1 MSKTNQKVV
10 SNRFKWIP
18 MNERLDNLGLPLPPR
33 KPEIGRPLLWVAID
47 PQGGCIEDIYLV
59 NETGKTLEN
68 VIVGTGGCQIFD
80 DDVFTLTGSD
90 NEYINIADG
99 DALKIDSYDGRADSD
114 YILQIHI
121 KIQINGK
128 QIKLKS
134 LVAKGG
140 FKEEVLL
147 WS

>member
-1 MSKTNQKVV
+1 MKKIV

-47 PQGGCIEDIYLV
+47 HQGGYVEDIYLV

-68 VIVGTGGCQIFD
+68 VIVSTGGCQTFD
-80 DDVFTLTGSD
+80 DDLLTLTGSD
-90 NEYINIADG
+90 NEYKNIADG
-99 DALKIDSYDGRADSD
+99 DALKIDSYDRMADSD
-114 YILQIHI
+114 YILQINI
-121 KIQINGK
+121 KIQIDGK
-128 QIKLKS
+128 QIKLRS

-147 WS
+147 WG

>member
-1 MSKTNQKVV
+1 MKKIV

-18 MNERLDNLGLPLPPR
+18 MNERRDNLGLPLPPR
-33 KPEIGRPLLWVAID
+33 KPETGRPLLWVAID
-47 PQGGCIEDIYLV
+47 FQGDFVEDIYLV

-68 VIVGTGGCQIFD
+68 VIVSIGGYQTFD
-80 DDVFTLTGSD
+80 DDLLTLTGSD
-90 NEYINIADG
+90 NEYKNIADG
-99 DALKIDSYDGRADSD
+99 DALKIDSYDRMADSD
-114 YILQIHI
+114 YILQINI
-121 KIQINGK
+121 KIQIDGK
-128 QIKLKS
+128 QIKLRS